1 MHSDLSSHR
10 GLLLIG
16 LFTSAALI
24 AACGGGT
31 EEQSTN
37 DSAPVSAPA
46 PAPAPPPATAP
57 TGTATL
63 SWDAPAASVTGYRVY
78 YGTSSRSYSQA
89 LGSGAFVATS
99 TYVAAGLQ
107 SGRTYYFAVTAIY
120 AAGAESGFSNEVSK
134 TIP

>member
-16 LFTSAALI
+16 LFTTAALI
-24 AACGGGT
+24 TACGGGT
-31 EEQSTN
+31 EAQSTN

-46 PAPAPPPATAP
+46 PAPPPANAS

-63 SWDAPAASVTGYRVY
+63 SWDVPATSITGYRVY
-78 YGTSSRSYSQA
+78 YGTSPRSYSQA
-89 LGSGAFVATS
+89 LGSGEFVTAS
-99 TYVAAGLQ
+99 TYVATGLQ

>member
-1 MHSDLSSHR
+1 MHSDLTSHR
-10 GLLLIG
+10 GLLLICA
-16 LFTSAALI
+16 FTSAALI
-24 AACGGGT
+24 AACGGST
-31 EEQSTN
+31 EEQANN

-46 PAPAPPPATAP
+46 PVPPPATAP

-63 SWDAPAASVTGYRVY
+63 SWDAPATSVTGYRVY
-78 YGTSSRSYSQA
+78 YGTSSRNYSQA
-89 LGSGAFVATS
+89 LGSGAFVAAS
-99 TYVAAGLQ
+99 TYVATGLQ

>member
-1 MHSDLSSHR
+1 MHSNLTSHR

-16 LFTSAALI
+16 LFTSAALV

-31 EEQSTN
+31 EEQTAN
-37 DSAPVSAPA
+37 DPAPVS
-46 PAPAPPPATAP
+46 APAPPPATAR

-63 SWDAPAASVTGYRVY
+63 LWDAPVNSVTGYRVY

-99 TYVAAGLQ
+99 TYVVTGLQ
-107 SGRTYYFAVTAIY
+107 SGRTYYFAVTAVD
-120 AAGAESGFSNEVSK
+120 AAGVESGFSNEASK

>member
-1 MHSDLSSHR
+1 MYSDLLSHR

-24 AACGGGT
+24 AACGGAA
-31 EEQSTN
+31 EEQTTN

-46 PAPAPPPATAP
+46 PAPPPAAAN

-63 SWDAPAASVTGYRVY
+63 SWDAPAASITGYRVY

-89 LGSGAFVATS
+89 LGSGEFVAS
-99 TYVAAGLQ
+99 SMYVATGLQ

>member
-1 MHSDLSSHR
+1 MHSHLSSHR

-16 LFTSAALI
+16 LFTSVALV

-31 EEQSTN
+31 EEQTAN

-46 PAPAPPPATAP
+46 PAPPPATAR

-63 SWDAPAASVTGYRVY
+63 SWTAPPASITGYRVY
-78 YGTSSRSYSQA
+78 HGTSSRSYSQA
-89 LGSGAFVATS
+89 LGSGAFVDAS
-99 TYVAAGLQ
+99 TYVVTGLQ
-107 SGRTYYFAVTAIY
+107 SGRTYYFAVTAID
-120 AAGAESGFSNEVSK
+120 GTGEESGFSNEVSK

>member
-1 MHSDLSSHR
+1 M
-10 GLLLIG
+10 
-16 LFTSAALI
+16 
-24 AACGGGT
+24 
-31 EEQSTN
+31 
-37 DSAPVSAPA
+37 
-46 PAPAPPPATAP
+46 
-57 TGTATL
+57 
-63 SWDAPAASVTGYRVY
+63 Y